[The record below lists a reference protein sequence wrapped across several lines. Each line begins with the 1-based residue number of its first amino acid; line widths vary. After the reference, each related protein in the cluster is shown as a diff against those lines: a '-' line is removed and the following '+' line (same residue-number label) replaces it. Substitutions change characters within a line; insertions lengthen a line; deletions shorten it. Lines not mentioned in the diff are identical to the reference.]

1 MRMNPKFWILT
12 LGLLLGTPALAQQT
26 ATFVSSEHTYRE
38 ALDLF
43 DKEKYATAQKI
54 FEQFIEKED
63 NVLSE
68 RSINAEYYSGICA
81 MYLFHKDAEYRLEK
95 FVNDHPESPW
105 VNKVYYELASYNY
118 RRKSYKKA
126 LEWFA
131 FTNPKDLREED
142 RLEYF
147 FKRGHCYFERDQFEE
162 ARLDFA
168 EVKDV
173 ESEYQIPSLYYYSHI
188 VYTQGQYETALDG
201 FKILEK
207 DENFA
212 PVAPYYITQIL
223 YNQERYDELL
233 EYAPSLVDS
242 TNTSGIKRLPEIA
255 RLIGDS
261 YYRESKYNQ
270 ALPYLERYHEETAKK
285 DKSREDF
292 FQLGYAYYQSGEF
305 NMALDHLNEASQEDD
320 ELAQSAV
327 YHMADCYLKLDK
339 KEYARSAFKKVSE
352 MDHNITLKEDALF
365 NYAKLAF
372 ELSYNP
378 FHEAITAFETYLQ
391 DYPNS
396 ARSDEAYEFLLSV
409 YMKTKAYEKALE
421 SLDRIENKDTR
432 TKEAYQVVAFNRGV
446 ELYQA
451 GRYDEAELFFNKVN
465 QYPVNPSLVAE
476 SLFWKAELAY
486 ASRDYTK
493 AVGIYN
499 QFLTEPGSY
508 QSEFYNN
515 GNYGLGYS
523 LFNQKKYISA
533 ASAFRKYI
541 DQFKG
546 DDVKRKNDALLRIG
560 DCYYVNK
567 DFDRAIEYY
576 NQGINLNQ
584 LNKDYAQYQRAMC
597 YGLKGDDAKKISGL
611 QNIIDTQI
619 NSPYTIDSK
628 FQLAK
633 THLDRDNISEAKKW
647 YQNVLDEHATSAYVK
662 YSLLDLCLINVK
674 QGNNPKV
681 IELWNR
687 IKTSYPNDKVTVD
700 AFFLVE
706 NVLLEEGLMDE
717 LPANLNLTDA
727 DIEEKVYAS
736 AVDYAITGDCAT
748 AVPKLE
754 DYLKKYQPGL
764 FATAANY
771 HLGNC
776 YFDSG
781 RKSDALEA
789 YNYVVTQPMSDYTEQ
804 SLVAA
809 ATINYNNKNYTQA
822 LNRYIELE
830 NIANLKNNQ
839 LEAQIGQMR
848 CHYLLGQNNYALEY
862 AEKVILNEGTPANIL
877 NTAYLWKG
885 KILKDEENLD
895 DAYYAFAEVVK
906 NGGAKGAEAKYNMAE
921 IGFLKGAYKNAE
933 AEIFELIE
941 TFAVYDEWKFKSF
954 LLLADVYMGIED
966 YFQARTTLNAILDN
980 VTEEWVR
987 LEAQNKLAQLE
998 QLESTEEAPIEDDE
1012 IEIDMN
1018 DSNGHGQ

>member
-1 MRMNPKFWILT
+1 MNPKFWIIT
-12 LGLLLGTPALAQQT
+12 LGLIICSPSFAQET
-26 ATFVSSEHTYRE
+26 ATYVSSEQSYRE

-43 DKEKYATAQKI
+43 DKEKFASAQKL
-54 FEQFIEKED
+54 FERFIELED
-63 NVLSE
+63 NEWSE
-68 RSINAEYYSGICA
+68 RSINAEYYAGICA
-81 MYLFHKDAEYRLEK
+81 MFLFHKDAEYRLEK
-95 FVNDHPESPW
+95 FVNDHPDSPW

-118 RRKSYKKA
+118 KRKSYKKA

-131 FTNPKDLREED
+131 FTNPKDLKEED

-147 FKRGHCYFERDQFEE
+147 FKRGHAHFEREEFEE
-162 ARLDFA
+162 ARQDLA
-168 EVKDV
+168 EVKDI
-173 ESEYQIPSLYYYSHI
+173 ESEYRIPALYYYSHI

-201 FKILEK
+201 FKILNE
-207 DENFA
+207 DENFK

-223 YNQERYDELL
+223 YNQERYDEVLD
-233 EYAPSLVDS
+233 YAPSLVDS

-270 ALPYLERYHEETAKK
+270 ALPYLERYHEETPKK
-285 DKSREDF
+285 ERSREDF

-305 NMALDHLNEASQEDD
+305 TLALDALNEASQEDD
-320 ELAQSAV
+320 ELAQSAT

-339 KEYARSAFKKVSE
+339 KEYARSAFKAASE
-352 MDHNITLKEDALF
+352 MDHNIKLKEDALF

-391 DYPNS
+391 DYPDS
-396 ARSDEAYEFLLSV
+396 ERSDEAYEFLLSV

-446 ELYQA
+446 ELYKA
-451 GRYDEAELFFNKVN
+451 GRYNEAELFFNKVN
-465 QYPVNPSLVAE
+465 EYPVNASLVAE
-476 SLFWKAELAY
+476 AMFWKAELAY

-493 AVGIYN
+493 AVGMYN

-508 QSEFYNN
+508 QSDFYNN

-523 LFNQKKYISA
+523 LFNQKKYIGA

-567 DFDRAIEYY
+567 DFDKAITYY

-584 LNKDYAQYQRAMC
+584 QNKDYAQFQKAVC
-597 YGLKGDDAKKISGL
+597 YGLKGENTKKIEGL
-611 QNIIDTQI
+611 QTIIDTQI
-619 NSPYTIDSK
+619 NSPYVIDAK

-633 THLDRDNISEAKKW
+633 TYLEQDNVADAKRW
-647 YQNVLDEHATSAYVK
+647 YQNILDEHETSPFVK
-662 YSLLDLCLINVK
+662 HSLLDLCLINVK
-674 QGNNPKV
+674 QGNNQKV
-681 IELWNR
+681 IELWNQ
-687 IKTSYPNDKVTVD
+687 IKGSYPNDKVTVD
-700 AFFLVE
+700 AFYLVE
-706 NVLLEEGLMDE
+706 NVLLEEGMMDE
-717 LPANLNLTDA
+717 LPSNLNLTET
-727 DIEEKVYAS
+727 DIEEKVYAA
-736 AVDYAITGDCAT
+736 AVDYAITGDCT
-748 AVPKLE
+748 SAVPKLE
-754 DYLKKYQPGL
+754 EYLKKYQPGL

-771 HLGNC
+771 HLANC
-776 YFDSG
+776 YFEDG

-789 YNYVVTQPMSDYTEQ
+789 YNYVVAQPTSDYSEQ
-804 SLVAA
+804 ALVAA
-809 ATINYNNKNYTQA
+809 ATINYNNKNYSQA
-822 LNRYIELE
+822 LNHYIELE
-830 NIANLKNNQ
+830 NIAQLKNNV

-848 CHYLLGQNNYALEY
+848 CHYLLGQNGYALEY
-862 AEKVILNEGTPANIL
+862 AEKVILNEGTPADIL
-877 NTAYLWKG
+877 TSAYLWKG
-885 KILKDEENLD
+885 KIMKDDEKLD

-906 NGGAKGAEAKYNMAE
+906 SGGRKGAEAKFNMAE
-921 IGFLKGAYKNAE
+921 IGYLKGAYKNSE
-933 AEIFELIE
+933 AEIFQLIE
-941 TFAVYDEWKFKSF
+941 SFAVYDEWKYKGF
-954 LLLADVYMGIED
+954 LLLADVYVGLED

-980 VTEEWVR
+980 VNEEWVR

-998 QLESTEEAPIEDDE
+998 VIENAEENEPDSGE

-1018 DSNGHGQ
+1018 NSNGDNQ